1 MIMIRNFQDDELMI
15 INDNQIIELLPI
27 EQNATDD
34 HWQSII
40 IKNSY
45 VQ

>member
-1 MIMIRNFQDDELMI
+1 MIRNLQDDGLVI